1 MTTEARSIAKNETPG
16 MFSEIAPRYDL
27 LNHVLSLN
35 IDRLWR
41 RELVR
46 MANVHKSGAVMDACT
61 GTGDVA
67 IAFARR
73 LEYGTVTGLDMSG
86 GMLGIGQSKLRRH
99 GLTDRVKLFEGDA
112 LALPFASA
120 SFDAVTIAF
129 GLRNLPDYAAGVRE
143 MARTLK
149 PRGRLLILE
158 FCPPSGGISLKAYSF
173 YLRSILPMVGGLV
186 SGSKRAYKYL
196 ASSIGDFMPRDEI
209 LAMLSAAGLEGVR
222 ARKLTGGIA
231 YIYYGEKP
239 NDDGRAT

>member
-1 MTTEARSIAKNETPG
+1 MNAEARSIAKDETPG
-16 MFSEIAPRYDL
+16 IFSEIAPRYDL

-61 GTGDVA
+61 GTADVA
-67 IAFARR
+67 IAFGKR
-73 LEYGTVTGLDMSG
+73 LEYGTVAGVDMSD
-86 GMLGIGQSKLRRH
+86 GMLGIGQSKLRKR
-99 GLTDRVKLFEGDA
+99 GLSDRVKLFEGDA

-129 GLRNLPDYAAGVRE
+129 GLRNLPDYTRGIRE
-143 MARTLK
+143 MVRTLK

-158 FCPPSGGISLKAYSF
+158 FCPPTGGLSLKAYSF
-173 YLRSILPMVGGLV
+173 YLQSVLPVVGGLV
-186 SGSKRAYKYL
+186 SGSRRAYEYL
-196 ASSIGDFMPRDEI
+196 ASSIGDFMTRDQL
-209 LAMLSAAGLEGVR
+209 LAMLSSAGLEEVR

-239 NDDGRAT
+239 NGAA